1 MSPRKNAA
9 PKNPA
14 YKNKEHSAQTCMRKM
29 GMSQHAILDQLNQ
42 PRYEGFLDEFRQQK
56 FAKGQLIAVPGT
68 ANNEVFIVL
77 SGRTRVYLAYEER
90 EFTLCY
96 LEQGDIFSTHT
107 RAFVEASKDSALLL
121 VGARAFGQKVQ
132 QFPELSFLMTDI
144 LGEVLSSTFDII
156 DGLFF
161 HDVRH
166 RLIDFI
172 LAQAHENGTDTDLGI
187 QFHCDLSMEDIALLI
202 GTSRQTASS
211 LLNNLIRDGYL
222 QREGRGQYTLSSDAD
237 LKSLLKKN

>member
-1 MSPRKNAA
+1 MSPQNSV
-9 PKNPA
+9 NPP
-14 YKNKEHSAQTCMRKM
+14 SQTCMRKM
-29 GMSQHAILDQLNQ
+29 GMSQRNILDQLKQ
-42 PRYEGFLDEFRQQK
+42 PEYEGFLDEFRQQN
-56 FAKGQLIAVPGT
+56 FPKGQLISLPGA

-77 SGRTRVYLAYEER
+77 SGRTRVYLAYEDR

-96 LEQGDIFSTHT
+96 LEEGDIFATHT
-107 RAFVEASKDSALLL
+107 RAFVEAAKDSSLLL
-121 VGARAFGQKVQ
+121 VSAREFGKKVL

-144 LGEVLSSTFDII
+144 LGEVLSSTLDII
-156 DGLFF
+156 DGLIF

-172 LAQAHENGTDTDLGI
+172 LSQAIENGRPTNQGI
-187 QFHCDLSMEDIALLI
+187 QFHCDLSIEDIAMLI

-222 QREGRGQYTLSSDAD
+222 AREGRSIYRVLQVQGLQA
-237 LKSLLKKN
+237 LLNREDD